1 MRCKRVAT
9 SGRSTRFGGV
19 SGLVALGAALWGSR
33 SQADPLRLRAD
44 ALVDTQSEA
53 QSPTGLVVLQ
63 GEDKVRPWLGV
74 EGLVW
79 AGAKP
84 GFTGDVLVLALHA
97 REPHGYGELRV
108 GRFVVATG
116 AIFPVQIDGA
126 EAIGRAPWGSTVEV
140 FGGAPVV
147 PRFGARAYDWLAG
160 GRLAQHVT
168 SKVTM
173 GLSYMQRRED
183 GDVSNEE
190 IGADFAAA
198 PTPWLD
204 VAAKGAYDLTSPGIA
219 DGRVSAATRVDAFRF
234 EAFASEQS
242 PGRLL
247 PATSLFSVLGDFP
260 SQMIGGTVRW
270 AAAPRLDVL
279 ASGAGQMVAGGELGM
294 NAWIRSTLR
303 LDEHGKGSLGVEV
316 RRVDVS
322 SARWTGFRVVAA
334 QPLGLGFR
342 FSTEIEIAV
351 PDDPNGRG
359 IAWPWGLMALGWR
372 SRGWEVAGAV
382 EAASTPEYRYEAN
395 LLARV
400 SRTLEI
406 P

>member
-1 MRCKRVAT
+1 MGCKRVAT
-9 SGRSTRFGGV
+9 SRARARAR
-19 SGLVALGAALWGSR
+19 ALGAAAASYACLWA
-33 SQADPLRLRAD
+33 SQSGAEPLALRGD

-63 GEDKVRPWLGV
+63 GHDTLRPWLDA

-79 AGAKP
+79 SGAKP
-84 GFTGDVLVLALHA
+84 GLTADVLVLALHL
-97 REPHGYGELRV
+97 REPRGRAELRV
-108 GRFVVATG
+108 GRFVLATG

-126 EAIGRAPWGSTVEV
+126 EVIGRAPWGSSLEV

-147 PRFGARAYDWLAG
+147 PRFGARAYDWLG
-160 GRLAQHVT
+160 GARLAQHVAST
-168 SKVTM
+168 VTM
-173 GLSYMQRRED
+173 GVSYVQRREY
-183 GDVSNEE
+183 GDLSNEE
-190 IGADFAAA
+190 IGADLAAA
-198 PTPWLD
+198 PAKWLD

-219 DGRVSAATRVDAFRF
+219 DGRISAATRVDAFRF
-234 EAFASEQS
+234 ELFASEQS

-279 ASGAGQMVAGGELGM
+279 ASGAGQLVGGELGM

-303 LDEHGKGSLGVEV
+303 LDDRGKGSLGVEV

-322 SARWTGFRVVAA
+322 SARWTGFRVVGAE
-334 QPLGLGFR
+334 PLGHGFR
-342 FSTEIEIAV
+342 FSSEIEIAV

-359 IAWPWGLMALGWR
+359 VAWPWGLMALAWR
-372 SRGWEVAGAV
+372 SNGWELAGAV
-382 EAASTPEYRYEAN
+382 EAASTPEYQYELNA
-395 LLARV
+395 LARV
-400 SRTLEI
+400 SRTLELR
-406 P
+406 